1 VTWWLFIR
9 DQWRHGVFFFIG
21 ILLMLAVFWF
31 AAKQA
36 GLSLPLST
44 VLYALLL
51 GAVMWFAYILVE
63 FLIRR
68 PFYRDLQHRLSG
80 ELSVL
85 DGDIPLTAATAEQRA
100 FSTLLKRYQET
111 YTQRLTELEERQHFF
126 ETFCLRFAHQ
136 MKTPVTVIRLVEQE
150 LRQTLREAGVQHTNV
165 HQTNF
170 HQSCADHASA
180 RHASTAQADVDTGAH
195 NADPTLEPL
204 DTLAEECSRLES
216 SIDTMLYTARL
227 KAFAF
232 DARMERIDII
242 HLLRDVVNQHK
253 GEWIRRKLYPR
264 LDAPS
269 EPVWVMSDR
278 KWLSFMADQV
288 VRNALQY
295 GFKTDSSGNPVPST
309 FVIRIAEDADRV
321 RIEFCDEGI
330 GIPERDLRR
339 VFDPFFTGA
348 NGRTHSRATGMGLYL
363 VREVADKLGHTVSI
377 ASELGNGTTVTF
389 ILQRPDYYR
398 PAMAK

>member
-1 VTWWLFIR
+1 
-9 DQWRHGVFFFIG
+9 
-21 ILLMLAVFWF
+21 M
-31 AAKQA
+31 
-36 GLSLPLST
+36 
-44 VLYALLL
+44 
-51 GAVMWFAYILVE
+51 
-63 FLIRR
+63 
-68 PFYRDLQHRLSG
+68 
-80 ELSVL
+80 
-85 DGDIPLTAATAEQRA
+85 
-100 FSTLLKRYQET
+100 
-111 YTQRLTELEERQHFF
+111 ELEERQQFF

-150 LRQTLREAGVQHTNV
+150 LRQALLETSARQVNASHGLA
-165 HQTNF
+165 HQ
-170 HQSCADHASA
+170 ASA
-180 RHASTAQADVDTGAH
+180 PQTSVDDAPTAH
-195 NADPTLEPL
+195 NPQPSLEPL

-232 DARMERIDII
+232 DARMEKINVV
-242 HLLRDVVNQHK
+242 HLLRDVVNEHK
-253 GEWIRRKLYPR
+253 SEWILRKLYPR

-269 EPVWVMSDR
+269 EAVWVMSDR

-288 VRNALQY
+288 IRNALQY
-295 GFKTDSSGNPVPST
+295 GARTDSNGNPVSST
-309 FVIRIAEDADRV
+309 FVIRISEEEDRV

-377 ASELGNGTTVTF
+377 ASELGKGTTVT
-389 ILQRPDYYR
+389 LLLARPDYYR
-398 PAMAK
+398 PAMAT